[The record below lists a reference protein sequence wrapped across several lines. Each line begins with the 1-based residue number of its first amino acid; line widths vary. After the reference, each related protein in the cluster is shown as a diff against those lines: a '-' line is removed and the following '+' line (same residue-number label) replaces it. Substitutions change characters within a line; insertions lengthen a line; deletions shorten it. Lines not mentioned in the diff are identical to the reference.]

1 MADKGKPDYKYI
13 NNLTV
18 YDDIITALETE
29 LSKMGYNN
37 RGYSFE
43 NPKKPNHISHNELNY
58 ILRRINNKLFKPNKP
73 LFNNQKSLI
82 NYDDIEQLK
91 IIGQC
96 FIDICSMFNK
106 SLGLMSFCFL
116 TGIDYSTVAAWMSP
130 EGEKLNPERSRIL
143 KYIKECHKAAQ
154 IGLLNESPVGALA
167 VANNDVET
175 GLQWATKQAIAA
187 GQQAVF
193 LIPSERL
200 NRLSISAAEA
210 VPLPVSEEAEK
221 EPKSIVQNDGV

>member
-13 NNLTV
+13 NNSTV
-18 YDDIITALETE
+18 YDDIITALENE

-58 ILRRINNKLFKPNKP
+58 ILRRINNKLFKPDKP

-82 NYDDIEQLK
+82 NYDDVEQIK

-116 TGIDYSTVAAWMSP
+116 TGIDYSTLAAWISP
-130 EGEKLNPERSRIL
+130 EGEKLNPERSRII

-167 VANNDVET
+167 VANNDTET
-175 GLQWATKQAIAA
+175 GLEWATKQAITA
-187 GQQAVF
+187 GQQTVF
-193 LIPSERL
+193 LIPSERV
-200 NRLSISAAEA
+200 NRLQLTTEGGPA
-210 VPLPVSEEAEK
+210 LPGPEMSGD
-221 EPKSIVQNDGV
+221 S